1 MIHDT
6 HDYDDEGEW
15 CPLLVA
21 GVLESLLQ
29 PEERKGSVGQEV
41 KILSQ
46 NQPKIIQRL
55 NYLFEMIMIPIMLMH

>member
-6 HDYDDEGEW
+6 YDDEGEW

-41 KILSQ
+41 KIFSQ
-46 NQPKIIQRL
+46 NQHRTIERL
-55 NYLFEMIMIPIMLMH
+55 NYLFEIITRQRRM